1 VLRASRISR
10 GRSHQPLWNCTKIK
24 SSQMNKIIIAI
35 DGYSSCGK
43 STFAK
48 AIAAQLSYVF
58 IDSGAMYRAVTLY
71 AMRHH
76 LMANGEV
83 KKELIVA
90 ALPSINIRMESQGLG
105 LENSIFLNDEDVT
118 NAIRQPDVSANV
130 SRVSEVAAVRERMV
144 ELQQKMGERKGVV
157 MDGRDIGTVVF
168 PYAELKIFMTASP
181 EIRAQRRFQELQ
193 AKGVPS
199 LLNEVESSIRR
210 RDHIDETRDIAPLKK
225 ASDAIIL
232 DNSHL
237 SVAQQM
243 EWVMKIIS
251 TKLT

>member
-1 VLRASRISR
+1 
-10 GRSHQPLWNCTKIK
+10 
-24 SSQMNKIIIAI
+24 MNKIIIAI

-76 LMANGEV
+76 LTANGEV

-130 SRVSEVAAVRERMV
+130 SRVSEVAVVRERMV

-168 PYAELKIFMTASP
+168 PHAELKIFMTAAP

-199 LLNEVESSIRR
+199 SLDEVESSIRR

-237 SVAQQM
+237 SVAQQ
-243 EWVMKIIS
+243 
-251 TKLT
+251 